1 MGRKVMKALKAFVD
15 SLENNA
21 LVGNKLKP
29 YATKLHA
36 ILANGVAFSSTN
48 GYCLAATIDI
58 KAKSDNGILKGSDLL
73 TKLPSLVNTGSHASA
88 KLETSVCPEGGV
100 KFDYEIAKKIN
111 KQMAIIIVD
120 LDLNVGFDMCLK
132 SCETDADCR
141 QNEGYT
147 CVDIPNGVP
156 AENETQQ
163 VQKACFDKDNLDYFK
178 NLTNQFNGTTEETP
192 KT

>member
-1 MGRKVMKALKAFVD
+1 
-15 SLENNA
+15 
-21 LVGNKLKP
+21 
-29 YATKLHA
+29 
-36 ILANGVAFSSTN
+36 
-48 GYCLAATIDI
+48 
-58 KAKSDNGILKGSDLL
+58 
-73 TKLPSLVNTGSHASA
+73 
-88 KLETSVCPEGGV
+88 
-100 KFDYEIAKKIN
+100 
-111 KQMAIIIVD
+111 
-120 LDLNVGFDMCLK
+120 MCLK